1 MALSRFVPL
10 GFEDD
15 LWRSLSSDLE
25 RVNQQMRGINDRY
38 SSLVPTQPLD
48 IGWNE
53 AFKMD
58 NPIVTDK
65 DGNKKFHLEFD
76 LRQFKPEEIQLT
88 TANNMLNVEAKHEEK
103 SDDRMS
109 YREYRRQYTIPEGVD
124 VKTLQ
129 SKLNHNGVLSIEAPV
144 QQKQD
149 VKIPIA
155 HKWFVPLGFEDD
167 LWRSLASDLER
178 VNQQM
183 RGLNDR
189 YSSLVP
195 TQPLDIGWNEAFKMD
210 NPIVTDKDGNKK
222 FHLEFDLRQFKPEE
236 IQLTTAN
243 NMLNVEAKHEEKS
256 DDRMS
261 YREYR
266 RQYTIPEGVDVKTL
280 QSKLGHNGVLSIE
293 APVQQK
299 QDVKIPIA
307 HK

>member
-15 LWRSLSSDLE
+15 LWRSLS
-25 RVNQQMRGINDRY
+25 
-38 SSLVPTQPLD
+38 
-48 IGWNE
+48 
-53 AFKMD
+53 
-58 NPIVTDK
+58 
-65 DGNKKFHLEFD
+65 
-76 LRQFKPEEIQLT
+76 
-88 TANNMLNVEAKHEEK
+88 
-103 SDDRMS
+103 
-109 YREYRRQYTIPEGVD
+109 
-124 VKTLQ
+124 
-129 SKLNHNGVLSIEAPV
+129 
-144 QQKQD
+144 
-149 VKIPIA
+149 
-155 HKWFVPLGFEDD
+155 
-167 LWRSLASDLER
+167 SDLER